1 MTAYSIPDT
10 ARRMGRPPLG
20 MKATQVRLPA
30 ELRERIESLVG
41 QNQMAK
47 FIREAVENEID
58 RREKATA
65 RKPALD
71 PPSRLR

>member
-1 MTAYSIPDT
+1 
-10 ARRMGRPPLG
+10 MGRPPLG

-30 ELRERIESLVG
+30 DLRERIERLVG

-58 RREKATA
+58 KREATA
-65 RKPALD
+65 RKPERG
-71 PPSRLR
+71 PSSR

>member
-1 MTAYSIPDT
+1 MTAYLIRDT

-30 ELRERIESLVG
+30 DLRERIERLVG
-41 QNQMAK
+41 NNQMAK
-47 FIREAVENEID
+47 FIREAVEGEVS

-65 RKPALD
+65 PKPGR
-71 PPSRLR
+71 PQKSR